1 METDEER
8 IIIDTD
14 VLVDM
19 LRGEEKTVKV
29 ISEFESRKRIL
40 STTVINVFEL
50 YYGAY
55 KSKKRLQNLNAT
67 RRLLERIIV
76 LKMGS
81 KSAEKAGQIYA
92 ELEAM
97 GQTIGL
103 RDLMVGAIAV
113 SRGYTL
119 ITGNVKHMQKI
130 KGLNLM
136 AAP

>member
-1 METDEER
+1 METDKER